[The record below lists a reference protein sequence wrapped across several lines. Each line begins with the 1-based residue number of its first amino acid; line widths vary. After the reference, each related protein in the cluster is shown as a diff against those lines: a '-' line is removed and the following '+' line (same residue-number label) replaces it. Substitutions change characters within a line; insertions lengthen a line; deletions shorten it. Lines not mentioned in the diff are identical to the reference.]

1 MINYTLGSRWL
12 MSILSPKD
20 ANFTSGVDVLIVG
33 GGGCGLT
40 AALSV
45 DLAGSSVLV
54 LEKDSSALGT
64 TSMSTGLIPGA
75 GSRFQKEINIKDTP
89 EIFFDDINLKTKGQT
104 DLEIAF
110 HLANQSA
117 RTVEWLAD
125 SCKVPLSLV
134 SSFDYPGHSQ
144 KRMHGSPNRT
154 GSELMGALHDTIALR
169 DIPVVTEANV
179 INLFVDEYDVVK
191 GTRVYRKD
199 SGVEDISCKSL
210 ILACCGFGG
219 NKGMLEK
226 YIPEIVD
233 ADFFGHP
240 GNKGDALMWG
250 TQLNA
255 AIGDIHSYQGHGGL
269 AYGHGVPILWAH
281 IMEGGFQVNSKGER
295 FSNEAKGYSEQAKEI
310 LNQPDNFAWS
320 IYDKRCHDVMKEFD
334 DYHDALKANC
344 ILEASSI
351 NDLLKLTGLSQ
362 SLERTIQEVR
372 DLTLGVK
379 EDVYSRDFTGKPV
392 LTEPYFAVKVSP
404 ALFHTQGGLI
414 VDFNGQVKKNNGKLF
429 PNLFA
434 GGGAAR
440 GISGPSS
447 WGYLAGNGLLTAT
460 SFGRLAGIKASNIIN
475 NT

>member
-1 MINYTLGSRWL
+1 MT
-12 MSILSPKD
+12 ILSSNV
-20 ANFTSGVDVLIVG
+20 AAFNTGIDVLIVG

-45 DLAGSSVLV
+45 DLTGSSVMV

-75 GSRFQKEINIKDTP
+75 GSRFQKELNIKDSP
-89 EIFFDDINLKTKGQT
+89 EAFFDDIKMKTQGQT
-104 DLEIAF
+104 DLEIAA

-117 RTVEWLAD
+117 LTVEWLVD
-125 SCKVPLSLV
+125 SCNVPLSLV
-134 SSFDYPGHSQ
+134 STFDYPGHSN

-191 GTRVYRKD
+191 GARVYRKD

-219 NKGMLEK
+219 NKKMLEE

-240 GNKGDALMWG
+240 GNKGDAVKWG
-250 TQLNA
+250 TELNA

-269 AYGHGVPILWAH
+269 AYGNGVPILWAH
-281 IMEGGFQVNSKGER
+281 IMEGGFQVNSNGER

-310 LNQPDNFAWS
+310 LNQPNNFAWS

-344 ILEASSI
+344 VLEASNI
-351 NDLLKLTGLSQ
+351 QDLLRVTKLPK
-362 SLERTIQEVR
+362 SLERTIDEVK
-372 DLTLGVK
+372 DLTLGIK
-379 EDVYSRDFTGKPV
+379 EDIFCRDFTGKPV
-392 LTEPYFAVKVSP
+392 LTPPYFAVKVSP

-414 VDFNGQVKKNNGKLF
+414 VDSNGQVKKSNGRLF

-460 SFGRLAGIKASNIIN
+460 SFGRLAGIKASSIIN
-475 NT
+475 NI